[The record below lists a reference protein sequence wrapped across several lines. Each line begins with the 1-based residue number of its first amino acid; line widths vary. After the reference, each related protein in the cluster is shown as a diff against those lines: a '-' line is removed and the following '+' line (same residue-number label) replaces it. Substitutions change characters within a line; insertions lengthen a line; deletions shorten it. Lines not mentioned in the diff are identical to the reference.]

1 MTRASLNPPGCH
13 KHIGRMMSRTRIPGS
28 IWSAIT
34 ILAAL
39 IASVAIAVRPAT
51 AEQLKKETAA
61 AFDQYIRL
69 KETRDEHQISA
80 RQAFL
85 WIDALPEPTAREAYA
100 KVKRGEV
107 LTRRNQD
114 CGAPDC
120 SAIPGGLI
128 HDWVGVVFIPGVS
141 LAQAMS
147 ALQDYDRDADYYRPQ
162 VLKSKLLDRS
172 GDVFHV
178 FLRLKQVHVI
188 TVVLDTEYEVH
199 YRYLGETH
207 AVSRSYS
214 TRIAEVE
221 NAGEANE
228 HDRTPGDDRGLLW
241 RLYSYWRFYQAD
253 GGIYIQCDAVSL
265 TRDVPS
271 GLGWLIRPFI
281 QKIPSESLSFT
292 LDAARAALTKKFEGT
307 SNGSRDA
314 ERSK

>member
-1 MTRASLNPPGCH
+1 MTSC
-13 KHIGRMMSRTRIPGS
+13 TRKPES

-34 ILAAL
+34 IVAAL
-39 IASVAIAVRPAT
+39 IAAIGIGVRPAR

-69 KETRDEHQISA
+69 KETRDEHQISG

-85 WIDALPEPTAREAYA
+85 WIDTLPEPSAREAYA

-107 LTRRNQD
+107 LSRRNQD
-114 CGAPDC
+114 CGATDC

-141 LAQAMS
+141 LARAMS

-162 VLKSKLLDRS
+162 VLTSKLLDRS

-199 YRYLGETH
+199 YRYLDDAH

-221 NAGEANE
+221 NGGEANE
-228 HDRTPGDDRGLLW
+228 RDRAPGDDRGLLW

-253 GGIYIQCDAVSL
+253 GGIYIQCNAVSL
-265 TRDVPS
+265 TRDVPA

-292 LDAARAALTKKFEGT
+292 LDATRAAITMKFEGA

-314 ERSK
+314 EGSK

>member
-1 MTRASLNPPGCH
+1 ML
-13 KHIGRMMSRTRIPGS
+13 
-28 IWSAIT
+28 
-34 ILAAL
+34 AL
-39 IASVAIAVRPAT
+39 IAAIGIGVRPAP

-61 AFDQYIRL
+61 AFDRYIRP
-69 KETRDEHQISA
+69 KEARDERQISG

-85 WIDALPEPTAREAYA
+85 WIDALPEPAAKEAYA
-100 KVKRGEV
+100 KLKRGQV
-107 LTRRNQD
+107 LIRRNQD

-128 HDWVGVVFIPGVS
+128 HDWVGVTFIPGVS

-172 GDVFHV
+172 GDVFRV

-199 YRYLGETH
+199 YRYLDETH

-221 NAGEANE
+221 NAGETNE
-228 HDRTPGDDRGLLW
+228 RHRPPGDDRGLLW
-241 RLYSYWRFYQAD
+241 RLYSYWRFYEAD
-253 GGIYIQCDAVSL
+253 GGIYIQCNAVSL
-265 TRDVPS
+265 TRDVPA

-281 QKIPSESLSFT
+281 QKIPSESLRFT
-292 LDAARAALTKKFEGT
+292 LDATRAAVAKKLEGA
-307 SNGSRDA
+307 SNGSHDA
-314 ERSK
+314 EASK

>member
-1 MTRASLNPPGCH
+1 MTSC
-13 KHIGRMMSRTRIPGS
+13 KRIPAS
-28 IWSAIT
+28 ISSAIT
-34 ILAAL
+34 IVAAL
-39 IASVAIAVRPAT
+39 IAAIGIGVRPT
-51 AEQLKKETAA
+51 PAEQLKKETAA

-69 KETRDEHQISA
+69 KETRDERRISGQ
-80 RQAFL
+80 QAFL
-85 WIDALPEPTAREAYA
+85 WIDALPEPNATEAYA
-100 KVKRGEV
+100 KVRRGQV
-107 LTRRNQD
+107 LTRRNED

-141 LAQAMS
+141 LAQAIS
-147 ALQDYDRDADYYRPQ
+147 ALQDYDRDADYYRPD

-199 YRYLGETH
+199 YQYLDAAH

-221 NAGEANE
+221 NAGEADE
-228 HDRTPGDDRGLLW
+228 HDRPTGDDRGLLW

-253 GGIYIQCDAVSL
+253 GGIYIQCNAVSL
-265 TRDVPS
+265 TRDVPA

-281 QKIPSESLSFT
+281 QKIPSESLRFT
-292 LDAARAALTKKFEGT
+292 LDATRAAVVKKFE
-307 SNGSRDA
+307 RA
-314 ERSK
+314 SKGAREGQ

>member
-1 MTRASLNPPGCH
+1 MPESVV
-13 KHIGRMMSRTRIPGS
+13 
-28 IWSAIT
+28 SAIT
-34 ILAAL
+34 VVAAL
-39 IASVAIAVRPAT
+39 IAAIGIGALPTR
-51 AEQLKKETAA
+51 AEQLKNETAA

-69 KETRDEHQISA
+69 KETRDERQISG

-85 WIDALPEPTAREAYA
+85 WIDGLPEPIAREDYA
-100 KVKRGEV
+100 KLKRGQV
-107 LTRRNQD
+107 LIRRNQD
-114 CGAPDC
+114 CGTPDC
-120 SAIPGGLI
+120 SAIQGGLI

-141 LAQAMS
+141 LAQAMT

-162 VLKSKLLDRS
+162 VLESKLLDRS

-188 TVVLDTEYEVH
+188 TVVLDTEYEVR
-199 YRYLGETH
+199 YRYLDEAH

-228 HDRTPGDDRGLLW
+228 HDRAPGDDRGLLW

-253 GGIYIQCDAVSL
+253 GGVYIQCNAVSL
-265 TRDVPS
+265 TRDVPA

-292 LDAARAALTKKFEGT
+292 LDATRAAIAKKFEDA
-307 SNGSRDA
+307 SNGSRHA
-314 ERSK
+314 EGSK

>member
-1 MTRASLNPPGCH
+1 MTSC
-13 KHIGRMMSRTRIPGS
+13 TRIPES
-28 IWSAIT
+28 ISRAIT
-34 ILAAL
+34 IVAAL
-39 IASVAIAVRPAT
+39 IAAIGIGVRPT
-51 AEQLKKETAA
+51 RAEQLKKETAA

-69 KETRDEHQISA
+69 KETRDERQISG

-85 WIDALPEPTAREAYA
+85 WIDALPDPIAREAYA
-100 KVKRGEV
+100 KVKGGQV

-114 CGAPDC
+114 CGTPDC

-162 VLKSKLLDRS
+162 VLVSKLLDRS
-172 GDVFHV
+172 GDVFDV

-199 YRYLGETH
+199 YRYLDDAH

-253 GGIYIQCDAVSL
+253 GGIYIQCNAVSL
-265 TRDVPS
+265 TRDVPA

-281 QKIPSESLSFT
+281 QKIPSESLRFT
-292 LDAARAALTKKFEGT
+292 LDATRAAVAKKFESV
-307 SNGSRDA
+307 SNGTHDA
-314 ERSK
+314 EGSK

>member
-1 MTRASLNPPGCH
+1 MTRASLNSSGRYG
-13 KHIGRMMSRTRIPGS
+13 HIGRMTSRTRIPES
-28 IWSAIT
+28 ISSAIA
-34 ILAAL
+34 IVAAL
-39 IASVAIAVRPAT
+39 VATIGIGVRPT
-51 AEQLKKETAA
+51 RAEQLKKETAA

-69 KETRDEHQISA
+69 KENRDEHQISR
-80 RQAFL
+80 RQPFL
-85 WIDALPEPTAREAYA
+85 WIDALPEPIARKAYA
-100 KVKRGEV
+100 DVRSGQV
-107 LTRRNQD
+107 LIKRNQD
-114 CGAPDC
+114 CGTPDC

-128 HDWVGVVFIPGVS
+128 HDWVGLVFVPGVS

-147 ALQDYDRDADYYRPQ
+147 ALQDYDRDAEYYRPQ

-188 TVVLDTEYEVH
+188 TVVMDTEYEVR
-199 YRYLGETH
+199 YRYLDETH

-228 HDRTPGDDRGLLW
+228 RDRVPGDDRGLLW

-253 GGIYIQCDAVSL
+253 GGVYIQCNAVSL
-265 TRDVPS
+265 TRDVPA

-281 QKIPSESLSFT
+281 QKIPSESLRFT
-292 LDAARAALTKKFEGT
+292 LDATRAALVKRFP
-307 SNGSRDA
+307 GSSGESRNVK
-314 ERSK
+314 ELK

>member
-1 MTRASLNPPGCH
+1 
-13 KHIGRMMSRTRIPGS
+13 
-28 IWSAIT
+28 
-34 ILAAL
+34 L
-39 IASVAIAVRPAT
+39 IAAIGIGVRPT
-51 AEQLKKETAA
+51 RAEQLKKETAA
-61 AFDQYIRL
+61 AFGQYIRL
-69 KETRDEHQISA
+69 KETRDERQISGQ
-80 RQAFL
+80 QAFL
-85 WIDALPEPTAREAYA
+85 WIDDLPEPIAREAYA

-199 YRYLGETH
+199 YRYLDDAH

-221 NAGEANE
+221 NGGEANE
-228 HDRTPGDDRGLLW
+228 RDRAPGDDRGLLW

-253 GGIYIQCDAVSL
+253 GGIYIQCNAVSL
-265 TRDVPS
+265 TRDVPA

-292 LDAARAALTKKFEGT
+292 LDATRAAITMKFEGA
-307 SNGSRDA
+307 SNGSRDI
-314 ERSK
+314 EGSK

>member
-1 MTRASLNPPGCH
+1 MTSC
-13 KHIGRMMSRTRIPGS
+13 TRIPES
-28 IWSAIT
+28 ISRAIT
-34 ILAAL
+34 IVAAL
-39 IASVAIAVRPAT
+39 IAAIGIGVRPIRG
-51 AEQLKKETAA
+51 EQLKKETAA

-69 KETRDEHQISA
+69 KEVRDERQISG
-80 RQAFL
+80 RHAFL
-85 WIDALPEPTAREAYA
+85 WIDALPDPIAREHYA
-100 KVKRGEV
+100 KLKGGQV

-114 CGAPDC
+114 CGTPDC
-120 SAIPGGLI
+120 NAIPGGLI

-147 ALQDYDRDADYYRPQ
+147 ALQDYDRDADYYGPQ
-162 VLKSKLLDRS
+162 ILKSKLLDRS
-172 GDVFHV
+172 GDVFDV

-199 YRYLGETH
+199 YRYLDNAH

-221 NAGEANE
+221 KAGEANE

-253 GGIYIQCDAVSL
+253 GGIYIQCNAVSL
-265 TRDVPS
+265 TRDVPA

-281 QKIPSESLSFT
+281 QKIPSESLRFT
-292 LDAARAALTKKFEGT
+292 LDATRAAVAKKFESV
-307 SNGSRDA
+307 SNGTHDA
-314 ERSK
+314 EGSK

>member
-1 MTRASLNPPGCH
+1 MTSC
-13 KHIGRMMSRTRIPGS
+13 TRKPES

-34 ILAAL
+34 IVAAL
-39 IASVAIAVRPAT
+39 IAAIGIGVRPT
-51 AEQLKKETAA
+51 RAEQLKKETAA

-69 KETRDEHQISA
+69 KETRDERQISGQ
-80 RQAFL
+80 QAFL
-85 WIDALPEPTAREAYA
+85 WIDDLPEPIAREAYA

-172 GDVFHV
+172 ADVFHV

-199 YRYLGETH
+199 YRYLDDAH

-221 NAGEANE
+221 NGGEANE
-228 HDRTPGDDRGLLW
+228 RDRAPGDDRGLLW

-253 GGIYIQCDAVSL
+253 GGIYIQCNAVSL
-265 TRDVPS
+265 TRDVPA

-292 LDAARAALTKKFEGT
+292 LDATREAVEKKFEGA
-307 SNGSRDA
+307 SNGSRDV
-314 ERSK
+314 EGSK